1 MFRARASFGH
11 FALMFH
17 HCTLLPIILL
27 SLLFINTTVY
37 SIAKNDD
44 IIQPT
49 DDDTSGNY
57 VADDNFMEITVASI
71 AEFDK
76 ANHFLTEA
84 GKNTIIS
91 CYQFHLLIFNKFF
104 FFCFILSYFILFYNI
119 LFYFT
124 CIFFF

>member
-1 MFRARASFGH
+1 M
-11 FALMFH
+11 
-17 HCTLLPIILL
+17 

-104 FFCFILSYFILFYNI
+104 FLLYFILFYFI
-119 LFYFT
+119 L
-124 CIFFF
+124 